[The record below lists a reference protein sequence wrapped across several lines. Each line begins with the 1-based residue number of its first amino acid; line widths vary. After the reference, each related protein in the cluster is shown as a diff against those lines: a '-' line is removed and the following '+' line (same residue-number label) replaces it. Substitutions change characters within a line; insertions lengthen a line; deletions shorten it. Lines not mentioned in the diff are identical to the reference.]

1 MNRKPSS
8 NKTAKSI
15 IRKPSANT
23 LQGTR
28 VKLPTNSQSV
38 PTSITQKE
46 KTKILSNSIILFPA
60 IDGIDIRHIDNTAD
74 SDTKT
79 TTLETEIIT
88 KFRLKDSGQP
98 KNHFIFLVTILHIL
112 AYTDVTKTFLEKL
125 SIILVFLEE
134 NAITGIYS
142 YTNIDNQNLFIQP
155 LQYFKIAKEYNQQ
168 IYPKYFTEGLEHKYI
183 IKKQL
188 TKEHA
193 INGVTGALRNDIES
207 SLHNAPDHPSVFF
220 SAFNKII
227 PDDSFR
233 FDIGANRNIIYISN
247 TNILALVQN
256 ILERYIK
263 TPIKTPGV
271 ETYTKYTL
279 KDGLNGGSKRKFK
292 TKNKTDNKS
301 KQSKTKKPKAM
312 KKSKYYDPNT
322 KRYVKYE
329 TALKR
334 NLIRK

>member
-15 IRKPSANT
+15 IRKSSANT
-23 LQGTR
+23 LGTR
-28 VKLPTNSQSV
+28 VSQSV

-46 KTKILSNSIILFPA
+46 KTKILSNLFPA
-60 IDGIDIRHIDNTAD
+60 IDSIDIKHIDNTAD
-74 SDTKT
+74 LDTKT

-98 KNHFIFLVTILHIL
+98 ENHFIFLVTILHIL

-125 SIILVFLEE
+125 SIILVYLEE

-142 YTNIDNQNLFIQP
+142 YKNIDNQNLFIQP
-155 LQYFKIAKEYNQQ
+155 LQYFKIAKVYNQQ
-168 IYPKYFTEGLEHKYI
+168 IYPKYFTEGLEHKYDI
-183 IKKQL
+183 VKNL
-188 TKEHA
+188 TKEKA

-227 PDDSFR
+227 PDYSFS
-233 FDIGANRNIIYISN
+233 FNIGANRNIIYISN

-263 TPIKTPGV
+263 TPGV

-279 KDGLNGGSKRKFK
+279 KGGLNGGSKRKFK